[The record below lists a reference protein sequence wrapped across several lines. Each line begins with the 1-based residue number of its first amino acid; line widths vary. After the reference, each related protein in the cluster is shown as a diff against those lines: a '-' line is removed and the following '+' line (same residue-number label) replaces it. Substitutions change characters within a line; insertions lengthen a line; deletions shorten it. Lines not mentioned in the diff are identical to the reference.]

1 LVNGEPAGYFSSS
14 RGIRQGDPLS
24 PLLFILI
31 MEALSS
37 MMVEA
42 EARVLVAGF
51 SIGPAH
57 NPGLRVSHLL
67 FADDTLIF
75 CDAEEEQLRNLRCLF
90 LCFEG
95 ASGLKINLSK
105 SEIVPIGEVQNID
118 LLASIFDCRVV
129 GLHMKYLGLL
139 LGAHY
144 KDDTIWNGMIETTE
158 RRLAGWKLALL
169 SKGGRLTLIK
179 STLSNLPTYLLSLF
193 PIPSSVANR
202 LEKVQ
207 RNFLWGGTNEVTKFH
222 LVKWSLVCSPI
233 KDGGL
238 GIRNLRRFN
247 QALLGKWLWCYATER
262 EAYWRKVVEIKYGS
276 MEGDWCTKLVERPFG
291 VGVWKHIRRGWE
303 LFSKFLKL
311 VMAPESDFGMMFG
324 VVINL

>member
-24 PLLFILI
+24 PLLFVLI

-42 EARVLVAGF
+42 EARGLVAGF

-57 NPGLRVSHLL
+57 IPGLRVSHFL

-90 LCFEG
+90 LCFEA

-105 SEIVPIGEVQNID
+105 SEIVPIGEVQNIE

-129 GLHMKYLGLL
+129 GLHRKYLGLP

-144 KDDTIWNGMIETTE
+144 KDNTIWNNMIETTE
-158 RRLAGWKLALL
+158 RRLAGWKLRLL
-169 SKGGRLTLIK
+169 SKGGRLTLI
-179 STLSNLPTYLLSLF
+179 
-193 PIPSSVANR
+193 NR
-202 LEKVQ
+202 LE
-207 RNFLWGGTNEVTKFH
+207 
-222 LVKWSLVCSPI
+222 C
-233 KDGGL
+233 
-238 GIRNLRRFN
+238 
-247 QALLGKWLWCYATER
+247 GK
-262 EAYWRKVVEIKYGS
+262 
-276 MEGDWCTKLVERPFG
+276 
-291 VGVWKHIRRGWE
+291 
-303 LFSKFLKL
+303 
-311 VMAPESDFGMMFG
+311 
-324 VVINL
+324 